1 MCWRTVWNWRRRL
14 PLWRKKEKI
23 IVRQPLQCIAIP
35 ATDAQQK
42 ENIEAV
48 KQLIL
53 DEINVKELQFVD
65 GSGMLVKK
73 VKCNFRTMGKKYGK
87 LMKSVA
93 ALVDAMTQEQI
104 AALESNG
111 NISLTL
117 PEGEPV
123 EVCLEDVE
131 IFSEDIPGWTVAN
144 EGSVTVALD
153 ITITEELK
161 NEGVAREIIKA
172 IQTQRK
178 ESGLE
183 ITDRI
188 QVQIV
193 NSPLVSSVVEKFG
206 DYISAQVLAN
216 SIELVD
222 SLEGALEVS
231 LDGETVL
238 LSLSKA

>member
-1 MCWRTVWNWRRRL
+1 M
-14 PLWRKKEKI
+14 
-23 IVRQPLQCIAIP
+23 
-35 ATDAQQK
+35 
-42 ENIEAV
+42 
-48 KQLIL
+48 
-53 DEINVKELQFVD
+53 
-65 GSGMLVKK
+65 
-73 VKCNFRTMGKKYGK
+73 
-87 LMKSVA
+87 
-93 ALVDAMTQEQI
+93 
-104 AALESNG
+104 
-111 NISLTL
+111 
-117 PEGEPV
+117 
-123 EVCLEDVE
+123 
-131 IFSEDIPGWTVAN
+131 
-144 EGSVTVALD
+144 D

-193 NSPLVSSVVEKFG
+193 NSPLVSNVVEKFG

>member
-1 MCWRTVWNWRRRL
+1 MVL
-14 PLWRKKEKI
+14 SLRKKEKI

-216 SIELVD
+216 SIEFVD
-222 SLEGALEVS
+222 SLEGALDVS

>member
-1 MCWRTVWNWRRRL
+1 M
-14 PLWRKKEKI
+14 
-23 IVRQPLQCIAIP
+23 QCIAIP

-216 SIELVD
+216 SIEFVD

>member
-1 MCWRTVWNWRRRL
+1 MELAQKITSMVL
-14 PLWRKKEKI
+14 SLRKKEKI

-65 GSGMLVKK
+65 GNGMLVKK

-93 ALVDAMTQEQI
+93 ALVDAMTQDQI
-104 AALESNG
+104 AALEKNG

-123 EVCLEDVE
+123 EVCLDDVE

-172 IQTQRK
+172 IQTERK

-188 QVQIV
+188 VVKIV

-206 DYISAQVLAN
+206 DYISTQVLAN
-216 SIELVD
+216 SIELVE

-231 LDGETVL
+231 LEGETVL
-238 LSLSKA
+238 LSIAKA

>member
-1 MCWRTVWNWRRRL
+1 
-14 PLWRKKEKI
+14 
-23 IVRQPLQCIAIP
+23 
-35 ATDAQQK
+35 
-42 ENIEAV
+42 
-48 KQLIL
+48 
-53 DEINVKELQFVD
+53 
-65 GSGMLVKK
+65 
-73 VKCNFRTMGKKYGK
+73 MGKKYGK

-172 IQTQRK
+172 IQTHRK

-193 NSPLVSSVVEKFG
+193 NSSLVSSVVEKFG

>member
-1 MCWRTVWNWRRRL
+1 
-14 PLWRKKEKI
+14 
-23 IVRQPLQCIAIP
+23 
-35 ATDAQQK
+35 
-42 ENIEAV
+42 
-48 KQLIL
+48 
-53 DEINVKELQFVD
+53 
-65 GSGMLVKK
+65 MLVKK

-123 EVCLEDVE
+123 EVYVE

>member
-1 MCWRTVWNWRRRL
+1 MELAQKITSMVL
-14 PLWRKKEKI
+14 SLRKKEKI

-35 ATDAQQK
+35 VTDVQQK

-65 GSGMLVKK
+65 GNGMLVKK

-104 AALESNG
+104 AALETDG
-111 NISLTL
+111 QIALAL
-117 PEGEPV
+117 PEGDSV
-123 EVCLEDVE
+123 NVSLEDVE

-144 EGSVTVALD
+144 EGSITVALD
-153 ITITEELK
+153 ITISEELMQ
-161 NEGVAREIIKA
+161 EGVAREIIKA
-172 IQTQRK
+172 IQTERK

-188 QVQIV
+188 RVWLSQ
-193 NSPLVSSVVEKFG
+193 SDLTADVVRKFG
-206 DYISAQVLAN
+206 EYISAQVLAN
-216 SIELVD
+216 DIELVN
-222 SLEGALEVS
+222 SLDKAIEVS
-231 LDGETVL
+231 LEKETVL
-238 LSLSKA
+238 VAIEKA